1 MFRFIIPIILIGI
14 AFAGFFTFVNPI
26 HKEVIS
32 LQAKVTSYNTALD
45 NATALR
51 RERDKLTKKNNSLSL
66 EDLNKLEKLLPN
78 NVDNIRLII
87 EIGEV
92 ALLYDMVLK
101 DVKYNI
107 DSKSK
112 TGASE
117 IQGVAGDNKFTNKD
131 YGMWDLEFSTEGSY
145 ENFFRF
151 IEDLESNLRIV
162 DIASIEFSSASVSIT
177 KSSTEYY
184 RYNFKIRTY
193 WLKN

>member
-1 MFRFIIPIILIGI
+1 MPIILIGI

-145 ENFFRF
+145 ENFLRF